1 MHGAVRVIVIGG
13 LDLYDYDEMRS
24 DAIVIS
30 ISDGG

>member
-24 DAIVIS
+24 DAIVMV
-30 ISDGG
+30 GGG